1 MFSIEY
7 DDTRY
12 RIVDEDGNEGE
23 LVGYGSPAALCLT
36 VCLTDDDGVVENY
49 SALLNAKPGDGDLP
63 DGEGVVA
70 QIIAHETDLAEVDF
84 EEVDE
89 DDDGDDE
96 EEDED
101 EDDDDEEVN

>member
-1 MFSIEY
+1 MFSLEY

-23 LVGYGSPAALCLT
+23 LAEYGSPATL
-36 VCLTDDDGVVENY
+36 CLTDDDGVVENY

-89 DDDGDDE
+89 DDD
-96 EEDED
+96 EDED